1 MGYRSDIV
9 IAFAFK
15 TKEQIDEVMAVYQM
29 HKFVQEHDLA
39 KEWQVH
45 DWNGVWGLTFSA
57 VSVKW
62 YESYEDVQGF
72 EHMEKLVMDFAENRK
87 EFEYAYRM
95 IRVGED
101 DTDIEDEHHD
111 KQEDDSTLSDELWDR
126 MGLHREINTSF

>member
-1 MGYRSDIV
+1 MGYRSDVV

-15 TKEQIDEVMAVYQM
+15 SKEQIDEVMAIYRM
-29 HKFVQEHDLA
+29 HKHVQGLDLA
-39 KEWQVH
+39 KDWQVH
-45 DWNGVWGLTFSA
+45 DWNGVWGLTYSA

-72 EHMEKLVMDFAENRK
+72 EHMEKLVTDFAENRK

-101 DTDIEDEHHD
+101 DADTQTDNHD
-111 KQEDDSTLSDELWDR
+111 KQESGSSLADELWDR
-126 MGLHREINTSF
+126 MGLSREINTNF

>member
-9 IAFAFK
+9 IAFAFNN
-15 TKEQIDEVMAVYQM
+15 KEQIDEVLAIYRMN
-29 HKFVQEHDLA
+29 KLVQENELEKA
-39 KEWQVH
+39 WQVH
-45 DWNGVWGLTFSA
+45 DWNGVWGLTYSA
-57 VSVKW
+57 ESVKW
-62 YESYEDVQGF
+62 YASYEDVQGL

-87 EFEYAYRM
+87 EFEYACRM

-101 DTDIEDEHHD
+101 DTDIEEEHHD